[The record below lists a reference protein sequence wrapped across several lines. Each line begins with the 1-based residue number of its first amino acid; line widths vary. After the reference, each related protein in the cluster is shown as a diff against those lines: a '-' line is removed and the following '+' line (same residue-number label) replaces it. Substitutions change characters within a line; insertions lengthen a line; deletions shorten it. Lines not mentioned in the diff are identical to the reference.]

1 MKWDS
6 KMVVLIWSG
15 LNFGV
20 VLKRG
25 SNVYK
30 YVVLRIQKSMK

>member
-1 MKWDS
+1 MG
-6 KMVVLIWSG
+6 LQNGG

-25 SNVYK
+25 FTVYITAVINTTTTSIIK
-30 YVVLRIQKSMK
+30 GSK